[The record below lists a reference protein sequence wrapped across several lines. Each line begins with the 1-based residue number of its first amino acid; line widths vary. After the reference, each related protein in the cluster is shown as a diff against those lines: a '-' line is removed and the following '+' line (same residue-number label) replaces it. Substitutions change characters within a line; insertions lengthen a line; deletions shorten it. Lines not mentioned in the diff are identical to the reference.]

1 MFYYNKVWNGW
12 YLLCDWEP
20 VSRFLYFEKKTK
32 MEVKIVFAKS
42 AIVRAQLGRVCFA
55 HQSADLYPASFGIK
69 GTCSNIF
76 RIISSGKSWRTFGGL
91 EFKKE

>member
-1 MFYYNKVWNGW
+1 MGDTSYVIRSLSLAFCVLKQ
-12 YLLCDWEP
+12 
-20 VSRFLYFEKKTK
+20 KKTK

-55 HQSADLYPASFGIK
+55 HPPADLYPVSFGIK

-91 EFKKE
+91 V